1 MKLVNI
7 LPIVLL
13 TVVTVTGCST
23 KNDQQMA
30 GENDSSAIA
39 KRIEKVKIITLQP
52 QIISKDIEYTSTLKA
67 FEEVHLVPTTPGRID
82 KIFIEVG
89 SRFSKG
95 DLLVQMDQTQLQQA
109 ILQLKNLETD
119 YKRLDT
125 LQKVGSITQQQFD
138 QASTQYEVAKTNVEY
153 LRENTT
159 LTAPFNGVVSGKYYE
174 NGEMYSGAPNTM
186 AGKAAI
192 ISIVQINPLKAQV
205 SIPES
210 YFPLISSGMKAN
222 VICDIY
228 PGQKYTAEL
237 LRKYPTIDPLTHS
250 FTVEF
255 KIYNPGEKLRPGMF
269 CRVNLE
275 LGEVTAL
282 VVPSVA
288 VLKMQGS
295 NERYV
300 FIEENGIAKRIVVNT
315 GKRYDD
321 LMEVISPE
329 LNEGDHLIVTG
340 QARLIEGATVEI
352 VNEKL

>member
-7 LPIVLL
+7 LPIPLIAVLM
-13 TVVTVTGCST
+13 VSGCATNS
-23 KNDQQMA
+23 DQQMA
-30 GENDSSAIA
+30 SESDSSAIA
-39 KRIEKVKIITLQP
+39 KKVEKVKIITLQP
-52 QIISKDIEYTSTLKA
+52 QVIAKDIEYSSILKA
-67 FEEVHLVPTTPGRID
+67 FEEVHLVPTTPGRIE
-82 KIFIEVG
+82 KIFVEVG

-95 DLLVQMDQTQLQQA
+95 DMLVQMDQTQLRQA
-109 ILQLKNLETD
+109 NLQLKNLETD

-153 LRENTT
+153 LGENTT
-159 LTAPFNGVVSGKYYE
+159 LIAPFNGVVSGKYFE
-174 NGEMYSGAPNTM
+174 NGEMYSGVPNTT

-192 ISIVQINPLKAQV
+192 ISIVQINPLKALV

-210 YFPLISSGMKAN
+210 YFPLISNGIKAD
-222 VICDIY
+222 VTCDIY
-228 PGQKYTAEL
+228 PDQKYTAEL
-237 LRKYPTIDPLTHS
+237 LRKYPTIDPMTHS
-250 FTVEF
+250 FMVEF

-282 VVPSVA
+282 VVPALA

-300 FIEENGIAKRIVVNT
+300 FIEKDGIAKRITVST
-315 GKRYDD
+315 GKRFDD
-321 LMEVISPE
+321 LIEVISSE
-329 LNEGDHLIVTG
+329 LHEGDHLVVTG
-340 QARLIEGATVEI
+340 QTRLIEGVPLEI
-352 VNEKL
+352 VTE